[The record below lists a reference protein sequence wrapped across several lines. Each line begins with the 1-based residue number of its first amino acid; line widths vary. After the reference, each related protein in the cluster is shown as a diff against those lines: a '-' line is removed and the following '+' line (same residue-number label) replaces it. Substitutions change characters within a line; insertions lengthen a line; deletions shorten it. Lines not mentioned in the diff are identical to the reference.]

1 MTQRPDITK
10 GWWNQFKDKVEKC
23 PFRTTSSLTEKE
35 KPTNEHNAANTD
47 GGWGKSQINFPK
59 RIREALA
66 PMYKAPERPRLEYSP
81 EFLYRIPAKFQL
93 EFLLLNMQLASW
105 MEEVLLL
112 EEGQKKI
119 IYFG

>member
-1 MTQRPDITK
+1 
-10 GWWNQFKDKVEKC
+10 
-23 PFRTTSSLTEKE
+23 
-35 KPTNEHNAANTD
+35 
-47 GGWGKSQINFPK
+47 
-59 RIREALA
+59 
-66 PMYKAPERPRLEYSP
+66 MYKAPERPCLEYSP

>member
-1 MTQRPDITK
+1 M
-10 GWWNQFKDKVEKC
+10 
-23 PFRTTSSLTEKE
+23 SSLTEKE
-35 KPTNEHNAANTD
+35 KPTNKHNAANTD
-47 GGWGKSQINFPK
+47 RGWGKSQINFPR

-66 PMYKAPERPRLEYSP
+66 SMYKAPERHCLEHSP
-81 EFLYRIPAKFQL
+81 EFLYRIPAKFKL

-119 IYFG
+119 TLVKNMSVE